1 MKFSVP
7 LFIALRY
14 WRAKSAD
21 RFGRLVTNLASIGIV
36 LGVMA
41 LIIVLS
47 VMNGLERHQKQQV
60 LADIPHA
67 IIMPENQRI
76 NLEDKMI
83 ALPDFVQKAVAINQ
97 TNVILQTAKGV
108 SAGQVIGVQQ
118 LSDDPLL
125 SGLFNDDFEQVLA
138 PNEFNL
144 VIGAQLAQKLQLHVG
159 DKVRLMI
166 TENSQ
171 YTPFGRVP
179 VQRLFTVSDIYYTS
193 GEASNYQVFV
203 NLTDIGRLMRIQ
215 PKQAQGYRLFLQDP
229 FQIVELPHYFT
240 EKQWKINDWRNQKGE
255 FFQAVRMEKNMMG
268 LLISLII
275 VVAVSNIITS
285 LSLMVVDKQGEIA
298 ILQTQGLNKRQVR
311 SIFIYQGCLV
321 GFIGTLIGTLLG
333 ILVTLNLDRIVNL
346 INPQGIYLPTALE
359 PVQIVVIIAFAL
371 LLSLLSTI
379 YPAYRAAKIEPAE
392 ALRYE

>member
-1 MKFSVP
+1 MNFPVSFYV
-7 LFIALRY
+7 ALRY

-21 RFGRLVTNLASIGIV
+21 RFGRLVTNLASAGIV

-47 VMNGLERHQKQQV
+47 VMNGLEKHQKQQV
-60 LADIPHA
+60 LAHIPHA
-67 IIMPENQRI
+67 VLVAEQHVNSKQPLSPLPE
-76 NLEDKMI
+76 
-83 ALPDFVQKAVAINQ
+83 FVQNAVAINT
-97 TNVILQTAKGV
+97 TNVIFQTAKGV
-108 SAGQVIGVQQ
+108 SAGQVIGVQSSQ
-118 LSDDPLL
+118 DDSLL
-125 SGLFNDDFEQVLA
+125 SYLDENQFNSLLPQGQFKLI
-138 PNEFNL
+138 
-144 VIGAQLAQKLQLHVG
+144 IGSQLAQNLNLNIG

-179 VQRLFTVSDIYYTS
+179 TQRIFTVSEIYFSDNNDIS
-193 GEASNYQVFV
+193 GYEVFT
-203 NLTDIGRLMRIQ
+203 NLADIGRLMRIK
-215 PKQAQGYRLFLQDP
+215 PGEAQGYRLFLNDP
-229 FQIVELPHYFT
+229 FLITELPKYFS
-240 EKQWKINDWRNQKGE
+240 ENYQIIDWRSQKGE

-275 VVAVSNIITS
+275 IVAISNIVTS

-298 ILQTQGLNKRQVR
+298 ILQTQGLTKRQVR
-311 SIFIYQGCLV
+311 HIFISQGCLV
-321 GFIGTLIGTLLG
+321 GLVGTTIGTILG
-333 ILVTLNLDRIVNL
+333 ILATLNLDTIVHL
-346 INPQGIYLPTALE
+346 LGQRGIFLPTSIRA
-359 PVQIVVIIAFAL
+359 VQIIMIITLSL